1 MRELDHALGIRRR
14 KEKSTFIARPPRR
27 WFVKHDLHTNAV
39 LVGYTAETGEVGTAI
54 ITASAARGFNY
65 ICDRIKTNERVNA
78 SVRQRQF
85 ECLCSEAYWMLRVT
99 GAFNP
104 EQLDWTSIR
113 SFADAA
119 ELPAGLDDQATVR
132 VEAPATMVRT
142 HSW

>member
-1 MRELDHALGIRRR
+1 VRELGHALGVRRR
-14 KEKSTFIARPPRR
+14 KEKTTFATRPQRR
-27 WFVKHDLHTNAV
+27 WFVKHDPHTSAV
-39 LVGYTAETGEVGTAI
+39 LVGYTTENGEVGTTI

-99 GAFNP
+99 GKFNP

-113 SFADAA
+113 SVVDAT
-119 ELPAGLDDQATVR
+119 ELPARLDDEAR
-132 VEAPATMVRT
+132 VESPSTMVP
-142 HSW
+142 